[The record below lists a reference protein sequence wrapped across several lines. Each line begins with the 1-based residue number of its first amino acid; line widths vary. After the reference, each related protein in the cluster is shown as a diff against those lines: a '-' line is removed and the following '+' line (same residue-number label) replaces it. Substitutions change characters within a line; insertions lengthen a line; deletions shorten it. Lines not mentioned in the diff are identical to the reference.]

1 MEIEVK
7 SSVISDHKEIKPDN
21 KSNQSYK
28 THTGPWEVNNILLVI
43 VQLGKKS

>member
-1 MEIEVK
+1 MKIEVK
-7 SSVISDHKEIKPDN
+7 SSVSSDREEIKPDN

-28 THTGPWEVNNILLVI
+28 THVGPWEVNSILLVI